1 MYQRALAVELE
12 AAGWIVE
19 LEAPVPVWYTT
30 LAGPCHPPKTVVLA
44 HERADII
51 ARRPGPSGL
60 AVVVEV
66 KRGGTEADVLDQAT
80 RYAVK
85 VGGPVR
91 AVAAVRFF
99 KGESTNPAVRVV
111 EINQSNGRR

>member
-1 MYQRALAVELE
+1 MYQRALAAELE

-30 LAGPCHPPKTVVLA
+30 LARPSHPPKTVVLA
-44 HERADII
+44 HERADIL
-51 ARRPGPSGL
+51 ARRPGPGGL
-60 AVVVEV
+60 ALVVEV

-80 RYAVK
+80 RYAQK
-85 VGGPVR
+85 LGSPVS

-99 KGESTNPAVRVV
+99 KGETKDPAVSVAS
-111 EINQSNGRR
+111 INQNNGR